1 MTKRLTYAGIAADV
15 TDRIRQGEFPRG
27 AKLPSYRQLADSYG
41 VSVETVKRALPGA
54 PRVGRGDGNAGARR
68 LRQQVQGFWTIC
80 LIIDRS
86 RR

>member
-41 VSVETVKRALPGA
+41 VSVETVKRALLVLRASG
-54 PRVGRGDGNAGARR
+54 VVTGMQGRGVFVNRVKGSG
-68 LRQQVQGFWTIC
+68 
-80 LIIDRS
+80 RS
-86 RR
+86 A